1 MNKHTI
7 AAGVLTLAVAGSSA
21 GVVAAQS
28 APPEI
33 EFDVTAKAVKLADGT
48 TQVPTGAVKLT
59 LDRSGKGETGLALV
73 RLNQGV
79 TVSQFRAAVPK
90 LRAPDAVHKY
100 GRIVTSTFVAGNGEY
115 STRWTWSRPTTSSS
129 TSPGSPRRGC
139 RSTRGPAAS
148 GAAAPAADAN
158 VGLRD
163 YRFVMPSSLTAGK
176 QTLRVTNDGEVLHH
190 ALVFPLAKGVNGA
203 KLMKKIK
210 AGKEP
215 RKEFAGPP
223 SALVEIVSPETAND
237 VEVNLRKG
245 KYLFVCFLQDSPKA
259 KMHAQLGMQKVVTV
273 K

>member
-79 TVSQFRAAVPK
+79 TISQFRAAVPK

-100 GRIVTSTFVAGNGEY
+100 GRIVASTFVAGNDEY
-115 STRWTWSRPTTSSS
+115 STTLDLVEADYVFVDLTRQPT
-129 TSPGSPRRGC
+129 PRM
-139 RSTRGPAAS
+139 SFHAGPAAS

-163 YRFVMPSSLTAGK
+163 YRFAMPSSLTAGR
-176 QTLRVTNDGEVLHH
+176 QT
-190 ALVFPLAKGVNGA
+190 
-203 KLMKKIK
+203 
-210 AGKEP
+210 
-215 RKEFAGPP
+215 
-223 SALVEIVSPETAND
+223 
-237 VEVNLRKG
+237 
-245 KYLFVCFLQDSPKA
+245 
-259 KMHAQLGMQKVVTV
+259 
-273 K
+273 

>member
-7 AAGVLTLAVAGSSA
+7 AAGALTLALAGGSA

-33 EFDVTAKAVKLADGT
+33 EFDVTAKAVKLAAG
-48 TQVPTGAVKLT
+48 TQVPAGVAKLT
-59 LDRSGKGETGLALV
+59 LDRTGKGETGLALV
-73 RLNQGV
+73 RLKQGV
-79 TVSQFRAAVPK
+79 TVEQFRAAVPK
-90 LRAPDAVHKY
+90 LRSPEAAHKY
-100 GRIVTSTFVAGNGEY
+100 GRIVASTFIAGNDEY
-115 STRWTWSRPTTSSS
+115 STTLKLDDADYVFVDLTRRPVARLAFHAG
-129 TSPGSPRRGC
+129 PGD
-139 RSTRGPAAS
+139 S
-148 GAAAPAADAN
+148 GAVAPAADAS

-163 YRFVMPSSLTAGK
+163 YGFAMPSSLTAGK
-176 QTLRVTNDGEVLHH
+176 QTLRVTNDGDVLHH
-190 ALVFPLAKGVNGA
+190 ALVFPLAKGVNGSR
-203 KLMKKIK
+203 LMKKIK

-223 SALVEIVSPETAND
+223 TALVEIVSPETAND